1 MGAEEG
7 QPQRSESILV
17 VSLDNL
23 GDLVF
28 VSALLPAIR
37 KQFPSATIGLWCKS
51 YASGLIPLIPDLDV
65 SYAADP
71 FWLRSPGRGKG
82 SVWRFMTV
90 AASVRRAR
98 FSKAIVF
105 SAPWRAAAT
114 VAVTGIPV
122 RIGFERRR
130 NRRWLTDILPTDD
143 RKRPILE
150 ELGRL
155 LEPLGIKN
163 PSLVYRLDTSKLN
176 SKHARVSSFMQDRS
190 YVALHPFAGSQSRC
204 VSLEEWISV
213 ASELASNGTQILW
226 IGNSKELMA
235 LKQRSDAN
243 TSWHYVDDLSH
254 GSLAMVAAAIS
265 RAKLFIGHDSGP
277 MHIAAALSVPTLG
290 VFAPGEPARTFPQG
304 PGRWRI
310 IARSSP
316 LEISAHDI
324 LAESS
329 ALLTSAQKL
338 I

>member
-1 MGAEEG
+1 MAAEEG
-7 QPQRSESILV
+7 QPQRRESILV

-51 YASGLIPLIPDLDV
+51 YASGLTALIPDLDIV
-65 SYAADP
+65 YAADP
-71 FWLRSPGRGKG
+71 FWHRSPGRGKG
-82 SVWRFMTV
+82 SLWRFIAV

-98 FSKAIVF
+98 FDKAILF

-114 VAVTGIPV
+114 VAATGIPV

-130 NRRWLTDILPTDD
+130 NRRWLTHVLQPHD

-150 ELGRL
+150 DLARL
-155 LEPLGIKN
+155 LEPLGIHAS
-163 PSLVYRLDTSKLN
+163 SLVYRLDASTLVN
-176 SKHARVSSFMQDRS
+176 EHARVSSFMQGRS

-204 VSLEEWISV
+204 VSLEEWNIV
-213 ASELASNGTQILW
+213 ANELASNGTQILW
-226 IGNSKELMA
+226 IGTSKELET
-235 LKQRSDAN
+235 LKNRGSAN
-243 TSWHYVDDLSH
+243 PKWQYVDDLSH
-254 GSLAMVAAAIS
+254 GSLTMVAAAIS

-304 PGRWRI
+304 PGAWRI

-316 LEISAHDI
+316 LEISARDI

-329 ALLTSAQKL
+329 TLVASVKT

>member
-28 VSALLPAIR
+28 ASALLPPIR

-51 YASGLIPLIPDLDV
+51 YASGLTPLIPDLDV
-65 SYAADP
+65 VYAADP
-71 FWLRSPGRGKG
+71 FWQRSPGTGKG
-82 SVWRFMTV
+82 SIWRFV
-90 AASVRRAR
+90 SVVASVRRAR
-98 FSKAIVF
+98 FDKAIVF

-114 VAVTGIPV
+114 VAATGIPV

-130 NRRWLTDILPTDD
+130 NRRWLTDVFPPHD
-143 RKRPILE
+143 RKKPILG

-155 LEPLGIKN
+155 LEPLGIQT
-163 PSLVYRLDTSKLN
+163 PSLVYRLDASKLD
-176 SKHARVSSFMQDRS
+176 SEHARVSSFMQDRS

-213 ASELASNGTQILW
+213 ANDLTSNGTQILW
-226 IGNSKELMA
+226 IGTSKELAA
-235 LKQRSDAN
+235 LKKHSDAN
-243 TSWHYVDDLSH
+243 SKWHYVDDFSH

-304 PGRWRI
+304 PGPWRI

-329 ALLTSAQKL
+329 VLLASV
-338 I
+338 

>member
-28 VSALLPAIR
+28 VSALFPAIR

-51 YASGLIPLIPDLDV
+51 YASGLTALIPDLDKV
-65 SYAADP
+65 YAADP
-71 FWLRSPGRGKG
+71 FWHRSPGRDKG
-82 SVWRFMTV
+82 SLWRFIAV

-98 FSKAIVF
+98 FDKAM
-105 SAPWRAAAT
+105 
-114 VAVTGIPV
+114 

-130 NRRWLTDILPTDD
+130 NRRWLTDILPPHD

-155 LEPLGIKN
+155 LEPLAIQT
-163 PSLVYRLDTSKLN
+163 PPLVYRLDASRLN
-176 SKHARVSSFMQDRS
+176 SEHARVSSLMRDRS

-213 ASELASNGTQILW
+213 ANGLASSGTQILW
-226 IGNSKELMA
+226 IGTSKELAA
-235 LKQRSDAN
+235 LKQRSDAD

-290 VFAPGEPARTFPQG
+290 IFAPGEPARTFPQG
-304 PGRWRI
+304 PGPWRI

-316 LEISAHDI
+316 LEINARDI
-324 LAESS
+324 LAESNV
-329 ALLTSAQKL
+329 LLGL
-338 I
+338 P

>member
-28 VSALLPAIR
+28 ASALLPAIR
-37 KQFPSATIGLWCKS
+37 KQFPLATIGLWCKS
-51 YASGLIPLIPDLDV
+51 YASGLVPLIPDLDV

-71 FWLRSPGRGKG
+71 FWHRSPGRGKG
-82 SVWRFMTV
+82 SVWRFIGV
-90 AASVRRAR
+90 ATSVRRAR
-98 FSKAIVF
+98 FDKAIIF

-114 VAVTGIPV
+114 VAMTGIPV

-130 NRRWLTDILPTDD
+130 NRRWLTDVLPPDD

-155 LEPLGIKN
+155 LQPLGIQT
-163 PSLVYRLDTSKLN
+163 PSLVYRLDASKLN
-176 SKHARVSSFMQDRS
+176 SEHARVSSFMHDRS

-204 VSLEEWISV
+204 VSLEEWINV
-213 ASELASNGTQILW
+213 ANELGSDGTQILW
-226 IGNSKELMA
+226 IGTSKELAA
-235 LKQRSDAN
+235 LKQHSDAN
-243 TSWHYVDDLSH
+243 TSWHYVDNLSR
-254 GSLAMVAAAIS
+254 GSLAVVAVAIS

-277 MHIAAALSVPTLG
+277 MHIAAALSVPTLA

-304 PGRWRI
+304 PGPWQI

-316 LEISAHDI
+316 LEISARDI

-329 ALLTSAQKL
+329 VLLASA
-338 I
+338 

>member
-51 YASGLIPLIPDLDV
+51 YAAGLTALIPDLDV
-65 SYAADP
+65 TYAADP
-71 FWLRSPGRGKG
+71 FWNRSPGRGKG
-82 SVWRFMTV
+82 SLWRFISV
-90 AASVRRAR
+90 AASVRRSR
-98 FSKAIVF
+98 FDKAIVF

-114 VAVTGIPV
+114 VAATGIPV

-130 NRRWLTDILPTDD
+130 NRRWLTDVLPPHD

-155 LEPLGIKN
+155 LAPFGIRA
-163 PSLVYRLDTSKLN
+163 PSLVYRLDASKLN
-176 SKHARVSSFMQDRS
+176 SEHARVSSFMQDGS
-190 YVALHPFAGSQSRC
+190 YVALHPFAGGQSRC
-204 VSLEEWISV
+204 VSLEVWIS
-213 ASELASNGTQILW
+213 AANELASDGTQILW
-226 IGNSKELMA
+226 IGTSKELAA
-235 LKQRSDAN
+235 LKQRGDAD

-254 GSLAMVAAAIS
+254 SSLAMVAAAIS

-304 PGRWRI
+304 PGPWRI
-310 IARSSP
+310 IVRSSP
-316 LEISAHDI
+316 LEINASDI

-329 ALLTSAQKL
+329 VLLASV
-338 I
+338 